1 MEKGGTEKPV
11 LGRRFG
17 WTGESK
23 WDTGMEGGNGRWE
36 EMGIFLLG
44 TGEQGLPSFCPAV
57 RKTLSCRK
65 YVVSCKQTEV
75 PLSVPWDQSNK
86 VCACRWHCLLP
97 VFWRYP
103 WP

>member
-17 WTGESK
+17 WTGENK
-23 WDTGMEGGNGRWE
+23 WAARMEGGNGRCLPWHQE
-36 EMGIFLLG
+36 H
-44 TGEQGLPSFCPAV
+44 PSFCPAV
-57 RKTLSCRK
+57 SKTLSCRK

-97 VFWRYP
+97 VFRGYP